1 MAIRK
6 ANAVWNGGL
15 QDGKGT
21 VKLGSGAFEGQ
32 YSFSSRFEEGVGTN
46 PEELL
51 GAAHAGCFSMAL
63 AAGLGRAGFSP
74 KRVASEARVQ
84 MLKNDAG
91 LAITRIELDCEAEVP
106 GIDAATFAAQA
117 EGAKANCIISKALSS
132 NIEIVLQA
140 KLV

>member
-15 QDGKGT
+15 QDGNGT
-21 VKLGSGAFEGQ
+21 VKLGSGAFEGR
-32 YSFSSRFEEGVGTN
+32 YSFSPRGEEGRGTN
-46 PEELL
+46 REELL
-51 GAAHAGCFSMAL
+51 GAARAGCFSMAL

-106 GIDAATFAAQA
+106 GIDAATFAQQA
-117 EGAKANCIISKALSS
+117 EGAKANCIISKALASS
-132 NIEIVLQA
+132 IEIVLNA
-140 KLV
+140 RLV